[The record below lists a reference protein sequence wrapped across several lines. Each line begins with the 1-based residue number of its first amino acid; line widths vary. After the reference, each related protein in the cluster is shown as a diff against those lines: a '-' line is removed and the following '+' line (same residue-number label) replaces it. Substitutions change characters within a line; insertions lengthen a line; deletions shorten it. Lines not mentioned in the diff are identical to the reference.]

1 MSEIQLRPPTLDDVD
16 ELLAFELAN
25 RAFFE
30 RWINARAPA
39 FYQPDAVADSIL
51 ALQQGAAGDHGY
63 AFLILHQDAIV
74 GRINL
79 TAVERPYFNRATLG
93 YRLAEHLRARL
104 GVSSGR
110 PTAAAGVRAAGLVAA
125 GSARGPAQPGLARGA
140 AAQRLCPVWPQR
152 AVVLPARAM
161 ARHVAPGL
169 PGTRCTQVGR
179 NACRGC
185 AITR

>member
-51 ALQQGAAGDHGY
+51 ALQQAALADRAYGY
-63 AFLILHQDAIV
+63 LIVHDGTLV

-79 TAVERPYFNRATLG
+79 TSVERPYFNRATLG
-93 YRLAEHLRARL
+93 YRLAEQACGRGWASAAVARL
-104 GVSSGR
+104 QQLAFGQLGLWRLEAHVGQHNPASRAVLLRNGFALYGQSEQSFCLHGQWHGMWHL
-110 PTAAAGVRAAGLVAA
+110 ACQAAGEPRLAAT
-125 GSARGPAQPGLARGA
+125 PAGA
-140 AAQRLCPVWPQR
+140 AL
-152 AVVLPARAM
+152 
-161 ARHVAPGL
+161 
-169 PGTRCTQVGR
+169 
-179 NACRGC
+179 
-185 AITR
+185 

>member
-51 ALQQGAAGDHGY
+51 ALQQGAASDHGY
-63 AFLILHQDAIV
+63 AFLILQQNAIV

-93 YRLAEHLRARL
+93 YRLAEHACGRGWASAAVAQLQQLAFGPLGLWRLEAHVGQHNPASRAVLLRNGFAQYGHSEQSFCLHGQWHDMWHLACRAPGAPRL
-104 GVSSGR
+104 
-110 PTAAAGVRAAGLVAA
+110 AAMPV
-125 GSARGPAQPGLARGA
+125 GA
-140 AAQRLCPVWPQR
+140 AL
-152 AVVLPARAM
+152 
-161 ARHVAPGL
+161 
-169 PGTRCTQVGR
+169 
-179 NACRGC
+179 
-185 AITR
+185 